1 MLVVTHEMGFAA
13 DVADRVIFMDQG
25 MIVEESPPETFFE
38 RPKSERAAQFLA
50 KFSSRAPG

>member
-1 MLVVTHEMGFAA
+1 VTHEMGFAA